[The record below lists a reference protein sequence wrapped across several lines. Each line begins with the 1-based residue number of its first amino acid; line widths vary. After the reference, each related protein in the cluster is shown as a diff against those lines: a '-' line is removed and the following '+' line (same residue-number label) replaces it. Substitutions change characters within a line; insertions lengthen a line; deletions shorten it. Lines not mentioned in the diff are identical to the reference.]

1 MDAPQLI
8 LETLERNT
16 GLIKMALEG
25 LTDDDL
31 MKRPDDQSNPLGWIV
46 WHQTR
51 TEDRIISGSAEKTQV
66 WMDGKWYEKFGTEAD
81 PEISGLG
88 ETLEQV
94 TAFRP
99 TVESLLG
106 YIDPVRERT
115 RAHLSALSPADL
127 DGEIL
132 FPGADA
138 PRKTAEMLSIL
149 LSDYLHH
156 CGQACYLRG
165 CITGWG
171 WFPM

>member
-16 GLIKMALEG
+16 GLLKMALEG

-31 MKRPDDQSNPLGWIV
+31 MKRPDDQSNPLGWII

-51 TEDRIISGSAEKTQV
+51 AEDRIISGLSGDSQV
-66 WMDGKWYEKFGTEAD
+66 WMDGKWYEKFGMEAD

-94 TAFRP
+94 MAFHS

-115 RAHLSALSPADL
+115 RAHLGALSPADL
-127 DGEIL
+127 DRDVRL
-132 FPGADA
+132 PGRDA
-138 PRKTAEMLSIL
+138 PRKTAEILSIL

-156 CGQACYLRG
+156 CGQVCYLRG

-171 WFPM
+171 WHPM

>member
-16 GLIKMALEG
+16 GLLKMALDG
-25 LTDDDL
+25 LTDDNL
-31 MKRPDDQSNPLGWIV
+31 MKRADGQSNPLGWIV

-66 WMDGKWYEKFGTEAD
+66 WMDGKWYEKFGMEAD
-81 PEISGLG
+81 PEISGIG

-94 TAFRP
+94 TAFHS

-115 RAHLSALSPADL
+115 RAHLGALSPADL

-132 FPGADA
+132 FPGAAA

-156 CGQACYLRG
+156 CGQVCYLRG